1 MDKLEQP
8 EINTS
13 ELTAEVRKAM
23 ARQVLKSHALP
34 TKPSAIE
41 ETSPPAGA
49 RGPEKDNST
58 RAKGLSTNMNFAS
71 LTSPLSSLLKSPR
84 LERQPVFEPNTD
96 DEYHLNDLLKFGD
109 ADFLNAAYLAVLKR
123 EPDSYGYNYYLEHL
137 REGHLDKVDVL
148 ASLRFSPEGK
158 LKNVQVKGLALPT
171 FIRRLGHLPVIGYP
185 LRLGIDLLRLPVLI
199 HRVRQSE
206 ARLLT
211 QNRKVAEHANEVAEH
226 VDSVNDALDGYLSN
240 LSAAITDLLN
250 KSELQADRHE
260 QMKQQL
266 ETLVEQQQEIVVKLR
281 QEFKTRIDEERASA
295 EDQTLRLI
303 QGQRS
308 LLDSSTNDTR
318 AMIAELEERA
328 RGQEQTQRLIQ
339 DHLSLLESSTNDTR
353 AMIAGLESSARAWI
367 AELESSASARTTQ
380 LESSARAWIAEL
392 ESSASTRTTQL
403 ESSARA
409 WIAQLESSML
419 AEIAALG
426 SSTNDIRKKITEA
439 ESATGD
445 LHARIG
451 TVESSANDLRS
462 TTDKLESLTGTTR
475 AEIEKVYQQLQHA
488 RTELALQGRRM
499 ALILEEARS
508 RLPGAFDQQQ
518 LEIIATEEQ
527 HKLDALYAELEDK
540 FRGSHEEIKERFR
553 TYLPYIKSLV
563 ITDDMPVVDLG
574 CGRGE
579 WLELLKEEGYRA
591 LGIDTNSVL
600 LDRCRARGLEI
611 VDSDALR
618 YLRGLPDNSL
628 SAVTGFHIIEHL
640 EIEVLMKLLDE
651 IVRVLHPG
659 GMVIFETPNP
669 ENVLVGS
676 NYFYFDPTH
685 RNPLPSLLM
694 NFLLTSR
701 GLHRIEV
708 MNLHAWDQARIG
720 GKNALTAR
728 FNELFYG
735 PMDYAIAGWKVSE

>member
-34 TKPSAIE
+34 TRPSAIE
-41 ETSPPAGA
+41 EIPLPGSA
-49 RGPEKDNST
+49 RAPEKDNST
-58 RAKGLSTNMNFAS
+58 PAKRLSTDMNFAS
-71 LTSPLSSLLKSPR
+71 LTSPLSSLPKSPR

-96 DEYHLNDLLKFGD
+96 DEYHLNDLLKFHD

-137 REGHLDKVDVL
+137 REGHLDQVDVL

-185 LRLGIDLLRLPVLI
+185 IRLGIDLLRLPVLI
-199 HRVRQSE
+199 HRVRQYE

-211 QNRKVAEHANEVAEH
+211 QNREVAEHANEVAEH

-250 KSELQADRHE
+250 RSELQADRHE
-260 QMKQQL
+260 QIKQQL
-266 ETLVEQQQEIVVKLR
+266 ETLVEQQQEMVVELR

-295 EDQTLRLI
+295 EDQTKRLI
-303 QGQRS
+303 H
-308 LLDSSTNDTR
+308 
-318 AMIAELEERA
+318 
-328 RGQEQTQRLIQ
+328 EQQ
-339 DHLSLLESSTNDTR
+339 SLLESSTNDTR
-353 AMIAGLESSARAWI
+353 ARI
-367 AELESSASARTTQ
+367 AELESSGRTGIAQ

-392 ESSASTRTTQL
+392 ESSARAWNAELDSSARSWIAEL
-403 ESSARA
+403 ESSLRA
-409 WIAQLESSML
+409 KIASLESS
-419 AEIAALG
+419 
-426 SSTNDIRKKITEA
+426 NDDIRTKITEA
-439 ESATGD
+439 ESTTGD

-451 TVESSANDLRS
+451 TVESSAIDLGARIGTVESSAGDLRARIGTVESSANDLQS
-462 TTDKLESLTGTTR
+462 TSDQLESSTKTTR

-488 RTELALQGRRM
+488 RSELALQGRRM
-499 ALILEEARS
+499 GLILEEARS
-508 RLPGAFDQQQ
+508 RLPGTFDRQQ

-553 TYLPYIKSLV
+553 TYLPYIRSLV
-563 ITDDMPVVDLG
+563 ITDDMPIVDLG

-600 LDRCRARGLEI
+600 LDRCRERGLEV

-618 YLRGLPDNSL
+618 YLRGIPDNSL

-651 IVRVLHPG
+651 IVRALHPG

-708 MNLHAWDQARIG
+708 MNLHAWDQARIS

>member
-41 ETSPPAGA
+41 ETSPPASA

-58 RAKGLSTNMNFAS
+58 WAKRLSTNMNFTS
-71 LTSPLSSLLKSPR
+71 LTSPLSSLPKSPR

-96 DEYHLNDLLKFGD
+96 DEYHLNDLLKFDD
-109 ADFLNAAYLAVLKR
+109 AAFLNAAYQAILKR

-158 LKNVQVKGLALPT
+158 LKDVQVKGLALPT

-185 LRLGIDLLRLPVLI
+185 IRLGMDLLRLPVLI

-240 LSAAITDLLN
+240 LSAAITDLLT

-260 QMKQQL
+260 QMKHQL
-266 ETLVEQQQEIVVKLR
+266 ETLVEQQQKMVVELR

-295 EDQTLRLI
+295 EDQTLGLI
-303 QGQRS
+303 QEQRS
-308 LLDSSTNDTR
+308 LLESSTSDTR
-318 AMIAELEERA
+318 AMIAE
-328 RGQEQTQRLIQ
+328 
-339 DHLSLLESSTNDTR
+339 
-353 AMIAGLESSARAWI
+353 LESSARAWI
-367 AELESSASARTTQ
+367 AELDTSASARTSQ
-380 LESSARAWIAEL
+380 LG
-392 ESSASTRTTQL
+392 
-403 ESSARA
+403 SSARA

-419 AEIAALG
+419 AEIAALA
-426 SSTNDIRKKITEA
+426 SSTNDIRTKITEA

-451 TVESSANDLRS
+451 TVESSTSDLRS
-462 TTDKLESLTGTTR
+462 TTDKLESFTGTTR
-475 AEIEKVYQQLQHA
+475 AEIEKVYQQLQHT

-499 ALILEEARS
+499 ALILEEARR
-508 RLPGAFDQQQ
+508 RLPGAFDRQQ

-553 TYLPYIKSLV
+553 TYLPYIKSLI

-600 LDRCRARGLEI
+600 LDRCRARGLEV
-611 VDSDALR
+611 VDSDALQ